1 MLRDYI
7 AGRMLTQYFMAC
19 FEYELFLYV
28 IKRIKTSTQS
38 KLLMVTLANIM
49 VPLQMEKCM
58 SESVIVQRL
67 LQRAWHFIGEV

>member
-1 MLRDYI
+1 MLRNYI
-7 AGRMLTQYFMAC
+7 AGRMLTQYCVAC

-49 VPLQMEKCM
+49 VPLQMEKCT
-58 SESVIVQRL
+58 SERGIVQRL
-67 LQRAWHFIGEV
+67 LQRAWHFVGEV